1 MSAAGSRQVAY
12 EPDDI
17 DRQIIEILKEDGRAT
32 HQDIAAKLKIAAA
45 TVSSRIRRLEQ
56 ANAMRVVAITDFA
69 ALGYRVLLAIGIE
82 VEGRPARKVAEDL
95 ARLSEVFAVHLVTGA
110 RDIEILVALHDF
122 DEIKNFLLSD
132 LAKIRGMR
140 NVEAAIA
147 ADVIKFDFDVA
158 PIV

>member
-1 MSAAGSRQVAY
+1 MSATAGRQVAY
-12 EPDDI
+12 ELDDI
-17 DRQIIEILKEDGRAT
+17 DRQIIELLKEDGRAT
-32 HQDIAAKLKIAAA
+32 HQEIASKLKIAAA
-45 TVSSRIRRLEQ
+45 TVSSRIRRLEE

-95 ARLSEVFAVHLVTGA
+95 AKLSEVFAVHLVTGA

-122 DEIKNFLLSD
+122 DEIKTFLLRD
-132 LAKIRGMR
+132 LAKVRGIR
-140 NVEAAIA
+140 NVTAAIA